1 MTETDE
7 ALAREWLAED
17 EGPYVGEMDNVGYH
31 RARKAVE
38 DTRVDLLASLLQRV
52 RNEERQKQERQ
63 AEGQPDIWCNMGG
76 PHRIGEGICSCR
88 GAREV
93 KEERQKAERIVEDV
107 RHMVPFIDPEG
118 ESYRSAC
125 DEIIRRL
132 KEE

>member
-52 RNEERQKQERQ
+52 RTEERQR
-63 AEGQPDIWCNMGG
+63 
-76 PHRIGEGICSCR
+76 
-88 GAREV
+88 V
-93 KEERQKAERIVEDV
+93 ERIVEKLV
-107 RHMVPFIDPEG
+107 KEAKAKARGPAGMLWWNGHSHGLLWM
-118 ESYRSAC
+118 R

-132 KEE
+132 REG